1 MLFFVSQFAS
11 ERKIDEGKEF
21 LIAEGT
27 VKVCSLHFSR
37 YQAEIFSSKS
47 LSFGSMLSLVTIMGA
62 TEVHLLGYYTILLV
76 SCHSDPCEWT
86 RT

>member
-11 ERKIDEGKEF
+11 EGKIDEGKEF

-47 LSFGSMLSLVTIMGA
+47 SFGSMLSLVIIMGA
-62 TEVHLLGYYTILLV
+62 TEVHLLGYYTILFV

-86 RT
+86 QT